1 MDTYFIYLFII
12 GVFVILSLTINRRK
26 KNAALSIARKKRGG
40 TREMLELAKRFID
53 KDVII
58 TTLND
63 TTVGKITEICDGG
76 IMVEE
81 KGRIEAVNVDFIISI
96 KEYPVDSKGKRRN
109 FFA

>member
-58 TTLND
+58 ATLND

-96 KEYPVDSKGKRRN
+96 KEYPVDSKGKRN

>member
-58 TTLND
+58 ATLND

-81 KGRIEAVNVDFIISI
+81 
-96 KEYPVDSKGKRRN
+96 
-109 FFA
+109 

>member
-1 MDTYFIYLFII
+1 
-12 GVFVILSLTINRRK
+12 
-26 KNAALSIARKKRGG
+26 
-40 TREMLELAKRFID
+40 MLELAKRFID

-58 TTLND
+58 ATLND
-63 TTVGKITEICDGG
+63 TTVGKITEIWDGG

-96 KEYPVDSKGKRRN
+96 KEYPVDSKGKRN

>member
-58 TTLND
+58 ATLND

>member
-1 MDTYFIYLFII
+1 MEVTKEM
-12 GVFVILSLTINRRK
+12 R
-26 KNAALSIARKKRGG
+26 KNAKAVVFGIVYGISNYGLSEG
-40 TREMLELAKRFID
+40 TSLSPKEAKRFID

-58 TTLND
+58 ATLND

-96 KEYPVDSKGKRRN
+96 KEYPVDSKGKRN

>member
-12 GVFVILSLTINRRK
+12 GVFVILSLTINRIK

-40 TREMLELAKRFID
+40 TMEMLELAKRFID

-58 TTLND
+58 ATLND

-96 KEYPVDSKGKRRN
+96 KEYPVDSKGKRN